1 MGGEVISSGRG
12 RRGPWSH
19 TRVQTMSGAALAVLV
34 VLASIFL
41 LQAGGAQ
48 ATPNVFSFDRLRL
61 GGSAG
66 PENYV
71 YTVGNVIFP
80 DAGVDPGTYYRFVV
94 TDSSGGVRNPSFPC
108 TAAAGFPIADNTY
121 TVGQSDPPSA
131 GSGWRYTLNQYGNP
145 SCTGTPAKS
154 TFKNLYVAKATAYAD
169 AGLTTEKSSFTAG
182 ETAYVAIQGVTPGVN
197 DWSVTWLRP
206 LSTAACANTAG
217 SDRPQGSGSGRLPKG
232 TTNYLQYRPNT
243 INTGNAW
250 NRESNYETRP
260 CVALGSTNEGVWGLS
275 VDLNA
280 TNFVSVSAFTV
291 DATAPPSPAIDSG
304 PSGVTSSTS
313 ASFGFSDSESG
324 VSFRCQLDG
333 GAVSPCSSPQSYVG
347 LSQGA
352 HSFQVKA
359 RDAAGNESAAASRS
373 WTVDTLAP
381 PSPTIDSGPSGATSS
396 TSASFGFSDS
406 ESGVSFRCQLD
417 GGGFSDCSSPQGYSG
432 LSQGAHSFQVK
443 ARDAA
448 GNESG
453 RPAVPGRSTRWLL
466 RARRSTPARP
476 IRATRRAPASASPTL
491 SPASASAASWMV
503 AASAPAARRRAI
515 AGSARAS
522 IASRSRRVTRPVTR
536 AGPRATAGR
545 STRRPRRARR
555 STLPR
560 PIRATR
566 PAPASR
572 SPTASPASASV
583 ASLTVVASAPAA
595 RRRATAGSA
604 RVRTASRSRPAMV
617 SATRALPRAT
627 AGRSTRWPR
636 RARRSTPPRPTRA
649 TRRAPASASPTAS
662 PASASA
668 ASWMVAASAPAARR
682 RATAGSARVRTA
694 SRSRRVTRPVT
705 RAGPPATC
713 LDGRHAGSAEPDDRL
728 RPVRSEQLDE
738 RQLRLLRH

>member
-1 MGGEVISSGRG
+1 
-12 RRGPWSH
+12 
-19 TRVQTMSGAALAVLV
+19 MSGAALAVLV

-145 SCTGTPAKS
+145 SCTGTPTKS

-182 ETAYVAIQGVTPGVN
+182 ETAYVAIQGVSPGAN

-206 LSTAACANTAG
+206 LSAAACANTAG

-243 INTGNAW
+243 VNTGNAW

-260 CVALGSTNEGVWGLS
+260 CVALGSTNEGAWGLS

-304 PSGVTSSTS
+304 PSGATSSTS

-333 GAVSPCSSPQSYVG
+333 GAVSACSSPQSYSG

-417 GGGFSDCSSPQGYSG
+417 GGGFSACSSPQGYSG
-432 LSQGAHSFQVK
+432 L
-443 ARDAA
+443 ARARTASRSRRVTRPVTRAA
-448 GNESG
+448 P
-453 RPAVPGRSTRWLL
+453 PAVPGRSTRWLL

-476 IRATRRAPASASPTL
+476 IRATRRAPASP
-491 SPASASAASWMV
+491 
-503 AASAPAARRRAI
+503 
-515 AGSARAS
+515 
-522 IASRSRRVTRPVTR
+522 
-536 AGPRATAGR
+536 
-545 STRRPRRARR
+545 
-555 STLPR
+555 
-560 PIRATR
+560 
-566 PAPASR
+566 
-572 SPTASPASASV
+572 
-583 ASLTVVASAPAA
+583 
-595 RRRATAGSA
+595 
-604 RVRTASRSRPAMV
+604 
-617 SATRALPRAT
+617 
-627 AGRSTRWPR
+627 
-636 RARRSTPPRPTRA
+636 
-649 TRRAPASASPTAS
+649 SPTAS

-668 ASWMVAASAPAARR
+668 ASSTAAASAPAARPQSYSGLSQGVHSFQVKAR
-682 RATAGSARVRTA
+682 DAAGNESGSASYGWTVDTQAPPSPTIDSGPSDPSNSTSASFTFSDSEPGVSFRCQLDGGGFSACSSPAGLQRAQPGRAQLPGQGRAMVSATRALPQATAG
-694 SRSRRVTRPVT
+694 RSTRWPRRRPT
-705 RAGPPATC
+705 IDSGPPDPSNSTSASFAFSDSESGVSFRC
-713 LDGRHAGSAEPDDRL
+713 QLDGGGFSACSSPAGLQRA
-728 RPVRSEQLDE
+728 RPGRAQLPG
-738 RQLRLLRH
+738 QGA